1 MNVHTIAPAELAG
14 TRQGSERRSQ
24 TQQGREARERWQ
36 VLAELAELLRS
47 NPFLAAED

>member
-1 MNVHTIAPAELAG
+1 MNMHAMPSAVPRTWEG
-14 TRQGSERRSQ
+14 RERRAQ
-24 TQQGREARERWQ
+24 TQEGREARERYQ

>member
-1 MNVHTIAPAELAG
+1 MNVHTIAPAELPG

-24 TQQGREARERWQ
+24 TPQGREARERWQ